1 MRSLTSAIICL
12 VLPGLAL
19 AAGGHEVVSP
29 DGALEVRIDV
39 DGTGRPVYAIALDE
53 EPVIL
58 RSRLGLSFWQG
69 RGCDTGLE
77 INRTRQARADNTWE
91 QPWGERRRVR
101 DHHNE
106 LLVEFRARGDA
117 DVVCRVRVRA
127 FDDGVGFRYEIPEQD
142 GGPIDVVEELTEFRV
157 PPDATAWWQP
167 GDDAFK
173 YEVLYTESPVV
184 EIENAHSPLTMR
196 LPSGIYV
203 ALHEAALVDYSAYTL
218 EQTAPGVLRTRL
230 RAWSDGVRV
239 KTQAPIVTP
248 WRTVQVARDATGL
261 LNSNLVLNLNEPNK
275 LGDVDWVEPGKYVGV
290 WWAIHLGRKT
300 WEQGPDHG
308 ATTAEAKRH
317 IDFAAEHGFD
327 GVLLEGWNVG
337 WGEGEAYSF
346 LEATP
351 DLDLEVV
358 AAYAAEHGVRLVG
371 HHETFGDIP
380 AYENAIGDAFDLYKS
395 FGVRQVKTGYVGSA
409 GSLRRI
415 DDNGNDVREWHDSQY
430 AVRHQ
435 LRVLEE
441 AARRKISINTH
452 EPVKDTGLRRTY
464 PNWLT
469 REGAR
474 GQEFAVWGQLPN
486 PPDHI
491 PMLAFTRMLAGPL
504 DFTPGLFD
512 LAFEA
517 RGTQRRVSSTLA
529 RQLAL
534 YVVLYSP
541 IHMVPDLFENY
552 EKYPDAFQFIVDV
565 PTDWEESIALA
576 GAVGEFVVMARRE
589 RAGDDWYIGAVTDE
603 QRRVLNVP
611 LEFLDDDRAYIAT
624 IYADGED
631 ADWASN
637 SHDYAITEKGV
648 GRKTVLSL
656 NLAAGGGAAVRIR
669 PAGGGTE

>member
-58 RSRLGLSFWQG
+58 RSRLGLRFRQG

-127 FDDGVGFRYEIPEQD
+127 FDDGVGFRYEIPGQD

-395 FGVRQVKTGYVGSA
+395 LGVRQVKTGYVGSA

-517 RGTQRRVSSTLA
+517 RGEQRRVSSTLA

-603 QRRVLNVP
+603 QRRVLTVP
-611 LEFLDDDRAYIAT
+611 LGFLDDDRAYIAT

-637 SHDYAITEKGV
+637 SHDYAISEKGV

-656 NLAAGGGAAVRIR
+656 KLAAGGGAAVRIR

>member
-58 RSRLGLSFWQG
+58 RSRLGLSFRQG

-127 FDDGVGFRYEIPEQD
+127 FDDGVGFRYEVPGQD

-196 LPSGIYV
+196 LPAGIYV

-395 FGVRQVKTGYVGSA
+395 LGVRQVKTGYVGSA

-517 RGTQRRVSSTLA
+517 RGAQRRVSSTLA

-603 QRRVLNVP
+603 QRRVLTVP
-611 LEFLDDDRAYIAT
+611 LGFLDDDRAYIAT

-637 SHDYAITEKGV
+637 SHDYAISEKGV

-656 NLAAGGGAAVRIR
+656 KLAAGGGAAVRIR